1 MSKFL
6 KHIGKHGDR
15 KIAVVFRELPGEQH
29 MCLVVY
35 TQLLNQNLH
44 DPLMS
49 CIEGDIGQHSENLA
63 DALNRSYTKDGQII
77 LQVLHREGLLK
88 KIQTNQVIMTPAP
101 NQQIKL
107 DELNQILDEMAKG
120 EEAIKKLAEIDAS
133 RGLQDP
139 KDVARRMR
147 EASAKKNQ
155 VSETLD
161 NSDLAG
167 NLRTQASK
175 MSAEAKGLMAEAERL
190 LKEADE
196 LEGVKRNTIVKEATS
211 VKRSK
216 ATKKTTSKVINDNE
230 WVEGTYDDEI
240 SVVSA
245 ATEPVK
251 VKKTSRTKKA
261 VVTG

>member
-120 EEAIKKLAEIDAS
+120 EEAIKKLADIDAS

-147 EASAKKNQ
+147 ETTAKKTRSND
-155 VSETLD
+155 TLD
-161 NSDLAG
+161 NTDLAG
-167 NLRTQASK
+167 NLRAQASR
-175 MSAEAKGLMAEAERL
+175 MSAEAKGLMLEAERL
-190 LKEADE
+190 QKEADE
-196 LEGVKRNTIVKEATS
+196 LEGVKSNTSAKVES
-211 VKRSK
+211 
-216 ATKKTTSKVINDNE
+216 ATKKAKTTKTKTKSTSKNDD
-230 WVEGTYDDEI
+230 WVEGTYDVETP
-240 SVVSA
+240 VVS
-245 ATEPVK
+245 EPVK
-251 VKKTSRTKKA
+251 AKKTTRAKKA
-261 VVTG
+261 VVAE